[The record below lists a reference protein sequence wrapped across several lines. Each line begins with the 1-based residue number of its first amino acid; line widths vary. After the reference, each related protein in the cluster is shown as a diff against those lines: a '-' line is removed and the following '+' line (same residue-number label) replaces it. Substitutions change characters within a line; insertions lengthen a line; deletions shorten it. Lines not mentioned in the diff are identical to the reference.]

1 MTQEY
6 YHTSKFNLYVKESNI
21 PNAGL
26 GVYTHDTIPK
36 NTRIDEYK
44 GVISRYTGGAY
55 ALELTN
61 GYRIDARELPRCYMG
76 MINDCS
82 HIQPKFRRKKG
93 RNVDI
98 TPAVYYDPSGNPLEI
113 NCEFVICYEEQ
124 RAYVHSI
131 RDIQP
136 EQELF
141 ISYGKD
147 YWKN

>member
-1 MTQEY
+1 MPY
-6 YHTSKFNLYVKESNI
+6 YHTSQFNLYLQESNI

-26 GVYTHDTIPK
+26 GVYTHNTIPT

-44 GVISRYTGGAY
+44 GIISRFTGGAY
-55 ALELTN
+55 ALELIN

-82 HIQPKFRRKKG
+82 HIKQQYKRKKG
-93 RNVDI
+93 RNIDI
-98 TPAVYYDPSGNPLEI
+98 TPAAYYDSLGNPLEI
-113 NCEFVICYEEQ
+113 NCEFVICYEGQ
-124 RAYVHSI
+124 LAYVHSI
-131 RDIQP
+131 KEIMP
-136 EQELF
+136 GQELF